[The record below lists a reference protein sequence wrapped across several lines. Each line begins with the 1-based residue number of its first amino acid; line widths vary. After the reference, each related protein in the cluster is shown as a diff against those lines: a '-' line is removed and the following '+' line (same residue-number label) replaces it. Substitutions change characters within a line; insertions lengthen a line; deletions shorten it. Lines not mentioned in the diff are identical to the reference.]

1 MTENADALRA
11 FNRFYTRQ
19 IGLLDRSYLDS
30 GMTLSQGRILYEIH
44 DGKTN
49 ARQIAQ
55 HLSLDEGYLSRV
67 LAGFLKQGLIVRHPS
82 RQDRRRSDLK
92 LTKAGAGLMAQLI
105 ERSRKGA
112 RERLSTLNALQRNQ
126 LFEAMDTIQNCLSP
140 ETQPLAEVQ
149 LRNIQIGDLGHLA
162 SRHGV
167 LYAQECGFDDSFEL
181 LVADILLDFW
191 RNHEPSKE
199 RGWIAAKGEHILGSI
214 FCVRLD
220 DETAKLRL
228 FHLEPTA
235 RGLGLGQRMLETCIG
250 FARDAGYQRMAL
262 WTHESHEAAC
272 ALYRK
277 NGFAMSRATPV
288 HNFGQDLVEQV
299 WQINL

>member
-1 MTENADALRA
+1 MHQSADALRA

-30 GMTLSQGRILYEIH
+30 GMSLSQGRILYEIY
-44 DGKTN
+44 DGKRN

-67 LAGFLKQGLIVRHPS
+67 LAGFIKQGLMARHPS
-82 RQDRRRSDLK
+82 KEDRRRSDLT
-92 LTKAGAGLMAQLI
+92 LTMAGAALMAELI
-105 ERSRKGA
+105 ARSRKGA
-112 RERLSTLNALQRNQ
+112 SERLATLNPLERKK
-126 LFEAMDTIQNCLSP
+126 LFEAMDTIQQCLSP
-140 ETQPLAEVQ
+140 ETLAPQDVQ
-149 LRNIQIGDLGHLA
+149 LRDIQIGDLGHLA

-167 LYAQECGFDDSFEL
+167 LYAQECGFDQSFEL

-191 RNHEPSKE
+191 RDRDPKVE
-199 RGWIAAKGEHILGSI
+199 RAWVAARGEQILGSI
-214 FCVRLD
+214 FCVRVD
-220 DETAKLRL
+220 AQTAKLRL
-228 FHLEPTA
+228 FHLEPEA
-235 RGLGLGQRMLETCIG
+235 RGLGLGQRMLETCVQ
-250 FARDAGYQRMAL
+250 FARDVGYQRMVL

-277 NGFAMSRATPV
+277 NGFTMLSATPV
-288 HNFGQDLVEQV
+288 RSFGQDLIEQA

>member
-1 MTENADALRA
+1 MFESADTLRA

-30 GMTLSQGRILYEIH
+30 GMSLSQGRILYEIH

-49 ARQIAQ
+49 ASQIAQ

-67 LAGFLKQGLIVRHPS
+67 LAGFTKQGLLKRQPS
-82 RQDRRRSDLK
+82 KEDRRRSDLS

-112 RERLSTLNALQRNQ
+112 KERLATLDTVEREK
-126 LFEAMDTIQNCLSP
+126 LFAAMETIQSCLSP
-140 ETQPLAEVQ
+140 EKPPSLPVE
-149 LRNIQIGDLGHLA
+149 LRDIQIGDLGHLA

-167 LYAQECGFDDSFEL
+167 LYAKECGFDQSFEL
-181 LVADILLDFW
+181 LVTDILLEFW
-191 RNHEPSKE
+191 RNHHPRKE
-199 RGWIAAKGEHILGSI
+199 RAWIAARGDQVLGSI
-214 FCVRLD
+214 FCVRID
-220 DETAKLRL
+220 DQTAKLRL

-250 FARDAGYQRMAL
+250 FACDTGYQRMVL

-277 NGFAMSRATPV
+277 NGFTMLSATPV
-288 HNFGQDLVEQV
+288 HNFGQDLVEQA